1 MTAHLSSTLL
11 NALVDGELS
20 VEQAAAVKLHLDECP
35 SCTASALNQALLKN
49 AAARAGQRYTV
60 PAQLEQRMRSLASSQ
75 TLQTPRVHAGA
86 SSTRL
91 RALSSAVAIAAMLLV
106 VAAGWIFA
114 QRHAQTSQLASMQQA
129 ALVTEVSDLHI
140 ATLAANQPPEVIS
153 SDRHTVKPWF
163 QGKIPFSFNLPD
175 NLPEDT
181 KLDGANLTYLHN
193 RPVAQLLYSIG
204 RHRVSIFVDQKPD
217 LAQQNPSKAE
227 HSGFHV
233 VSFQTGDLEFTA
245 VSDVDPA
252 RLSGLVHALQ
262 QSQTAR

>member
-1 MTAHLSSTLL
+1 MTAHLSHITL
-11 NALVDGELS
+11 NALVDDELP
-20 VEQAAAVKLHLDECP
+20 VEQSAAAKEHLDQCP
-35 SCTASALNQALLKN
+35 ACTSSALNHALLKT
-49 AAARAGQRYTV
+49 ATAKAGQRYAL
-60 PAQLEQRMRSLASSQ
+60 PSQLQERLRRLASSEEIHA
-75 TLQTPRVHAGA
+75 PRTHAGT

-91 RALSSAVAIAAMLLV
+91 RVLSSAAAIAAMLLA
-106 VAAGWIFA
+106 VAAGWILT
-114 QRHAQTSQLASMQQA
+114 QRRVQTSELASLRQT

-163 QGKIPFSFNLPD
+163 QGKLPFSFNLPE
-175 NLPEDT
+175 NLPQDT

-204 RHRVSIFVDQKPD
+204 RHRVSVFVEQKSDP
-217 LAQQNPSKAE
+217 AQQNPPKAE

-233 VSFQTGDLEFTA
+233 VSFQTSDLEFTA

-252 RLSGLVHALQ
+252 RLSTLAQLLEH
-262 QSQTAR
+262 SQTAH

>member
-60 PAQLEQRMRSLASSQ
+60 PSQLEQRLRSLASSQ
-75 TLQTPRVHAGA
+75 TPQPPRVHAGA
-86 SSTRL
+86 SSTL
-91 RALSSAVAIAAMLLV
+91 RALSSAIAIAAMLLV

-114 QRHAQTSQLASMQQA
+114 QRHKQTSELASLQQA

-181 KLDGANLTYLHN
+181 KLDGANLAYLHN

-204 RHRVSIFVDQKPD
+204 RHHVSVFVEQKPD
-217 LAQQNPSKAE
+217 SAQQNPPKAE

-233 VSFQTGDLEFTA
+233 VSFQANDLEFTA

-252 RLSGLVHALQ
+252 RLAGLVHALE
-262 QSQTAR
+262 QSQTPR